1 MVLQPML
8 QLPPMVGVGFVQ
20 PTSNGSLESRLS
32 LMLHSML
39 APFYIFSLNFLIPL
53 YDFSLTLQMELL
65 HSLMSNTNVIYHKI
79 FPDHS
84 HSQKEII
91 VFPEF

>member
-1 MVLQPML
+1 
-8 QLPPMVGVGFVQ
+8 
-20 PTSNGSLESRLS
+20 
-32 LMLHSML
+32 
-39 APFYIFSLNFLIPL
+39 
-53 YDFSLTLQMELL
+53 MELL

-91 VFPEF
+91 VFPEFWSQLS